1 MRARIALAAG
11 ANSEALSLADRALT
25 AAQSAKWTDNVDQ
38 RYTIAGAYRL
48 VGDIQRQ
55 IGDQGAAR
63 SAWLAGLAILP
74 RGIRE
79 KPPETSERAELLQRV
94 GRTEEAKQLRASLET
109 IGYRRT
115 S

>member
-1 MRARIALAAG
+1 MVTGANGEALTLANQALAA
-11 ANSEALSLADRALT
+11 AR
-25 AAQSAKWTDNVDQ
+25 SAKSTDQVDQ

-63 SAWLAGLAILP
+63 SAWLAGLAMLP

-94 GRTEEAKQLRASLET
+94 GRTDEAKQLKTGLET
-109 IGYRRT
+109 IGYRRL